1 MAPHIA
7 VVLVFC
13 LLVNSVQFCTSR
25 PLQSTDPS
33 ARARVSALFKSW
45 PDNLLNG
52 YLSNEQLSAWSQ
64 DFTTRCSKIS
74 RRFSIGKSVKGVDL
88 WVVEIAANPGAVEAK
103 PNFKYVANM
112 HGDEPGGRVLLPML
126 AEWMCSKQSSDAR
139 ASRIINDMHL
149 FLMPTMNPDGFARR
163 TRYNAVGADL
173 NRDFPSPFLTCKGQ
187 QPESCDPAK
196 LSLKSNRNVQPET
209 AAIMAWSSN
218 DSFPFTA
225 AANLHEGAVVTNYP
239 WDGYLDGSQDTTGV
253 EHQTSDYKT
262 FQHLA
267 KAYSL
272 LHPTM
277 GKNPMFENGITNG
290 AAWYPVYGSMQDW
303 DYTAAGCMDVTLE
316 LSDEKFPAVSTLSS
330 QWSDNLNSLLSL
342 PLVSVLG
349 GVSGTVTDT
358 AGKPLK
364 SATVTVDG
372 ILMKSAARGP
382 LAYYNKPLAPGT
394 YTIRATAPG
403 YKSAE
408 GLVTVGVNGQ
418 GVKQDFQ
425 LVRSRQAGSSS
436 NIPGAGSLII
446 AEKGE

>member
-1 MAPHIA
+1 
-7 VVLVFC
+7 
-13 LLVNSVQFCTSR
+13 
-25 PLQSTDPS
+25 
-33 ARARVSALFKSW
+33 
-45 PDNLLNG
+45 
-52 YLSNEQLSAWSQ
+52 
-64 DFTTRCSKIS
+64 
-74 RRFSIGKSVKGVDL
+74 
-88 WVVEIAANPGAVEAK
+88 
-103 PNFKYVANM
+103 
-112 HGDEPGGRVLLPML
+112 
-126 AEWMCSKQSSDAR
+126 
-139 ASRIINDMHL
+139 
-149 FLMPTMNPDGFARR
+149 
-163 TRYNAVGADL
+163 
-173 NRDFPSPFLTCKGQ
+173 
-187 QPESCDPAK
+187 
-196 LSLKSNRNVQPET
+196 
-209 AAIMAWSSN
+209 
-218 DSFPFTA
+218 
-225 AANLHEGAVVTNYP
+225 
-239 WDGYLDGSQDTTGV
+239 
-253 EHQTSDYKT
+253 
-262 FQHLA
+262 
-267 KAYSL
+267 
-272 LHPTM
+272 
-277 GKNPMFENGITNG
+277 
-290 AAWYPVYGSMQDW
+290 
-303 DYTAAGCMDVTLE
+303 MDVTLE